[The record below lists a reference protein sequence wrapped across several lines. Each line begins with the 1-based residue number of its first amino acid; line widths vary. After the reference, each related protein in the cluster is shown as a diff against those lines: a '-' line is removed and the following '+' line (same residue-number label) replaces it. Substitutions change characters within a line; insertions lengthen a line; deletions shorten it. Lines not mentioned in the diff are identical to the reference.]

1 MCDGVSTLRVH
12 WYMYASSDCP
22 ARQASNNDVSCV
34 LMQLIE
40 QLDAELGI
48 EKFRTELESSRVL
61 VRLLCRGHGT
71 AHASVQ
77 ATCATCDVGTHVEN
91 LLFLFLMS
99 KIPLR
104 P

>member
-1 MCDGVSTLRVH
+1 
-12 WYMYASSDCP
+12 
-22 ARQASNNDVSCV
+22 
-34 LMQLIE
+34 MQLIE

-77 ATCATCDVGTHVEN
+77 ATSATCDVGTHVEFI
-91 LLFLFLMS
+91 LFLFLMS
-99 KIPLR
+99 KTSHSAPETAFLHTACEGAQSAGATKQQQ
-104 P
+104 